1 MKATVKQLRSLIN
14 EAIMAKPLGQ
24 PEGVWLEEGQLSE
37 NDGAYLH
44 GVSEWMLREDIT
56 NFVNVIRKRIES
68 FILLNKSENG
78 ADQREAIDAMNDVCD
93 ELEEKVYA
101 VLEDQLFTYSR
112 RV

>member
-1 MKATVKQLRSLIN
+1 MKATVSQIRGLIS

-24 PEGVWLEEGQLSE
+24 PEGIWLDEGQLVE
-37 NDGAYLH
+37 NDGQFLH
-44 GVSEWMLREDIT
+44 GVPEWQLREDT
-56 NFVNVIRKRIES
+56 TTFVNVIRKRIES

-93 ELEEKVYA
+93 ELEDKVYA
-101 VLEDQLFTYSR
+101 TLEDSLFSFTR